1 MQSIFDLS
9 INFDVD
15 YVRRHKHQL
24 QHFFDDFQNKIAE
37 EVKEPLLAY
46 KITANDFDDVGTL
59 WVNKTDLD
67 AKSMRLIQLIERSY
81 MSMSFFSETPKRI
94 GARGY
99 VYYSSAIEDED
110 KMRAVLRLINQTNS
124 STEALMELYP
134 LYQNRWEFG
143 IYALLDD
150 IRYKLLILDECYAAF
165 SQEGPGLLDQIVNL
179 FYDYLQGTM
188 PSVSAVENFCHSLDR
203 VLTVL
208 IHAPIPNRIRTYKE
222 ADNPLQNLRFRDTLI
237 AKLKSSPVDTI
248 IGIRFGGSEL
258 PHLVK
263 KYIPGADIVKVRVS
277 NYSDADQE
285 LSIPEL
291 RKDAENV
298 LILDDNILTGRTL
311 QLLIAALKQ
320 TSIKRAYFGCVSYS
334 GMKRY
339 PQMIMPHHGVVNMDV
354 LRWSCVVAESQYTRI
369 SNSRSYKN
377 SHGVFDKVKATLQR
391 RMNDEGLRYKL

>member
-24 QHFFDDFQNKIAE
+24 QHFFDDFQKKVAE
-37 EVKEPLLAY
+37 EIKEPLLAY
-46 KITANDFDDVGTL
+46 KVTADDFDDVGTL
-59 WVNKTDLD
+59 WVNKKDLD
-67 AKSMRLIQLIERSY
+67 AKSLRLIQLIERSY
-81 MSMSFFSETPKRI
+81 MSMSFFSETPRQL

-110 KMRAVLRLINQTNS
+110 KMRAVLRLINQTNNS
-124 STEALMELYP
+124 IEALLELYP
-134 LYQNRWEFG
+134 HYQSRWEFG

-150 IRYKLLILDECYAAF
+150 IRYKLLILDECYETF
-165 SQEGPGLLDQIVNL
+165 SLEGPELLDKIVNF

-188 PSVSAVENFCHSLDR
+188 PSVDAVEDFCHTVNQ
-203 VLTVL
+203 VLVTV
-208 IHAPIPNRIRTYKE
+208 IHAPVPSRIRTYKE
-222 ADNPLQNLRFRDTLI
+222 ADNPLENLRFRDTLI
-237 AKLKSSPVDTI
+237 AKLKATPIDTI

-263 KYIPGADIVKVRVS
+263 KYIPGADVVKVRAS
-277 NYSDADQE
+277 NYSEVSQDV
-285 LSIPEL
+285 SIDGL
-291 RKDAENV
+291 RKDAENI

-311 QLLIAALKQ
+311 QSLIAALKR
-320 TSIKRAYFGCVSYS
+320 TSVKRAYFGCVSYS
-334 GMKRY
+334 AMKRY
-339 PQMIMPHHGVVNMDV
+339 PQMIMPDHGVVNMDV

-377 SHGVFDKVKATLQR
+377 SNGVFDKVKAALQR